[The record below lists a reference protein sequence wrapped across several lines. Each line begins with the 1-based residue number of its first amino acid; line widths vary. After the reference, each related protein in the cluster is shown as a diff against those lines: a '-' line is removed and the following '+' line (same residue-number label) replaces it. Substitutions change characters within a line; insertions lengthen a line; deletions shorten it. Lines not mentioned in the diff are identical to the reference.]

1 LDFFYTNLEGKDSA
15 TGYGPGSAV
24 FVFGTGSH
32 TVKVGVFPTRKLLS
46 CLKEAAGEDEV
57 KREKEKDIVLFD
69 RKTGD
74 EDGFSTAAAILHKSV
89 CV

>member
-1 LDFFYTNLEGKDSA
+1 MLRE
-15 TGYGPGSAV
+15 
-24 FVFGTGSH
+24 
-32 TVKVGVFPTRKLLS
+32 
-46 CLKEAAGEDEV
+46 
-57 KREKEKDIVLFD
+57 REKEKRHSTPLD